1 MSRILLTAYQ
11 RKKVLAF
18 DELLI
23 ALHIEFDFSETS
35 KWRTMR
41 HNAAVGGKEDSKH
54 LVGLACDCM
63 LDDPHQSVGFIARCA
78 DLGLAAFPETDHI
91 HVQVPK
97 GQ

>member
-1 MSRILLTAYQ
+1 
-11 RKKVLAF
+11 
-18 DELLI
+18 
-23 ALHIEFDFSETS
+23 
-35 KWRTMR
+35 
-41 HNAAVGGKEDSKH
+41 VGGKEDSKH